1 MLNNSNDKDIDILM
15 GKDQSSEF
23 NNFKQPWRR
32 TKTLLQNFGMTKF
45 GGKLVN

>member
-15 GKDQSSEF
+15 GKESSEF
-23 NNFKQPWRR
+23 NFKQPWRR